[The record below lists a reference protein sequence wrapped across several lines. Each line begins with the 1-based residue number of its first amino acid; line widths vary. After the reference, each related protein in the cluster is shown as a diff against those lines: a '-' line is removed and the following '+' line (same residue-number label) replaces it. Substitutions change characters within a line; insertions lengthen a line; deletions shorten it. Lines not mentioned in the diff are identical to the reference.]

1 MVNLK
6 KKLKRLKI
14 RFAGKEGSSGS
25 SNSPFGPDD
34 SLSGPPGFDTA
45 PDISGGSGF
54 PGPDSLPDL
63 DQMSLN
69 GPSGDSQTT
78 PAASGGKTAEE
89 NRERINS
96 LEKKLSKFEMSF
108 NMMERENKDIKDTV
122 QKIDQSVIELLSLY
136 EIVSNQVN
144 PFVGESGSGRD
155 TIERFDR
162 AEKRINEIGDAAV
175 MLRND
180 VNSLRNGLEN
190 MGMAQETEERIGE
203 IESKFD
209 AFSDAMSMIHESLEQ
224 LSESTK
230 VFNRRCQ
237 EIEDNILDLAE
248 STSSIMERIDRLEST
263 APDPGDIPEPVSSAP
278 LCQEEPAA
286 FRTEAIS
293 VINPAVRLESVGP
306 DTASVVILLNWIE
319 FLMERVGRNNLMDAL
334 DYYVDIGWISE
345 EVRSEIM
352 TYARGIDYYVEKSTW
367 RLLPEDHTKSLLF
380 IERLCGRK
388 IDKNML
394 GTLDREMARVKHGLE
409 ELYGI

>member
-14 RFAGKEGSSGS
+14 RFAGKDGSPGS
-25 SNSPFGPDD
+25 NESPFGPDD
-34 SLSGPPGFDTA
+34 SLSGPPGFDMA
-45 PDISGGSGF
+45 PDIPGGSGF
-54 PGPDSLPDL
+54 PGPDSLPDF

-69 GPSGDSQTT
+69 GPSGDPQAT
-78 PAASGGKTAEE
+78 PAASDGKMSEE

-108 NMMERENKDIKDTV
+108 SMMERENKDIKDTV
-122 QKIDQSVIELLSLY
+122 QKIDHSVIELLSLY

-144 PFVGESGSGRD
+144 PFVGESDSGRD

-162 AEKRINEIGDAAV
+162 AEKRINEIGDATV

-180 VNSLRNGLEN
+180 INSLRNGLEN

-203 IESKFD
+203 IELKVD
-209 AFSDAMSMIHESLEQ
+209 AFSDAMSMIHESLEE
-224 LSESTK
+224 LSERTEI
-230 VFNRRCQ
+230 FNGRCQ

-248 STSSIMERIDRLEST
+248 STSSIMERIDSLEST
-263 APDPGDIPEPVSSAP
+263 APESDEIPEPVSTTP
-278 LCQEEPAA
+278 VCQETAA
-286 FRTEAIS
+286 SVTGAIS
-293 VINPAVRLESVGP
+293 VITPAVRLESVGS
-306 DTASVVILLNWIE
+306 DASSVVILLNWIE
-319 FLMERVGRNNLMDAL
+319 FLMERVGRNHLMDAL

-345 EVRSEIM
+345 DVRSEIM

-367 RLLPEDHTKSLLF
+367 RLLPEDHTRSLLF

-394 GTLDREMARVKHGLE
+394 GTLDREMAKVKHGLE